1 MQAYA
6 RFASLVFG
14 VIMLLLSVA
23 VTFETLVRKLF
34 SLSLGGVDEMSGYAI
49 AIGAPL
55 CFAIA
60 LIDRAHIRIN
70 LLYQRAGLRMRALLD
85 SASVVALALLALFL
99 AVFTVRTVL
108 ETQAYQSI
116 AQTPWATPL
125 IYPQAVW
132 LLAML
137 AFLAPA
143 LVLLAWLVRLG
154 VQGRWREIPRT
165 LGPETVEDE
174 LRAELEDLKRR

>member
-1 MQAYA
+1 MQ
-6 RFASLVFG
+6 RFAQGASLVFG
-14 VIMLLLSVA
+14 VTMLLLSAA
-23 VTFETLVRKLF
+23 VTLETLLRKLF
-34 SLSLGGVDEMSGYAI
+34 SVSLGGVDELSGYAI

-55 CFAIA
+55 CFAVA
-60 LIDRAHIRIN
+60 LIDRSHIRIN
-70 LLYQRAGLRMRALLD
+70 VFYQRCGARLRAALD
-85 SASVVALALLALFL
+85 AAAAVSLAMLAIFL
-99 AVFTVRTVL
+99 SIFTVRTVQ

-137 AFLAPA
+137 VFVVPA
-143 LVLLAWLVRLG
+143 LWLIWRL
-154 VQGRWREIPRT
+154 VALVSRGRWDQVSRA
-165 LGPETVEDE
+165 LGPDTVEDE